1 MAKYGVTNIAGGG
14 GIGSDEVSVTK
25 EYVLNGKTYVGS
37 DTSDEISTGTMVN
50 NGATGNQ
57 NLNAGGSFSVKKG
70 YHAQDFTVNA
80 NNLVSQTQGTATSAH
95 ILSGQTAWV
104 NGNKINGGIP
114 IQKGDAA
121 QDQVWSTNWT
131 TSGDGN
137 IFMGVRNGHYLNGVN
152 WIRANVPNFIASNI
166 KKGVSIGGIIGTFE
180 GYVPIAA
187 DLYLR
192 GNNIANWISENS
204 ATFDTGQISSNFYNF
219 GIGANLNL
227 VGKTQLN
234 VQGIAKAGS
243 TKTWVLTKKNNQI
256 IQENLTI
263 PASGQFTYSFN
274 ISAYQVSDNFKLY
287 TYHENGSN
295 LGGMYMAIY
304 RIWLS

>member
-37 DTSDEISTGTMVN
+37 DSNDEIGTGTMVN

-57 NLNAGGSFSVKKG
+57 SINAGGSFSVKKG

-80 NNLVSQTQGTATSAH
+80 NSLASQTSATATSAH
-95 ILSGQTAWV
+95 ILNGQSAWV
-104 NGNKINGGIP
+104 NGNRINGGIP
-114 IQKGDAA
+114 IQSGDAA
-121 QDQVWSTNWT
+121 QDQAWSTNWNT
-131 TSGDGN
+131 WGDGN

-152 WIRANVPNFIASNI
+152 WIRTNIPNFVAGNI
-166 KKGVSIGGIIGTFE
+166 KKGVNIGGIIGTFE
-180 GYVPIAA
+180 GYVPTAT

-192 GNNIANWISENS
+192 GNNIANWLSENS
-204 ATFDTGQISSNFYNF
+204 ATFDKGQISSYFYNF

-227 VGKTQLN
+227 VGKTRLN
-234 VQGIAKAGS
+234 IQGIAKAGS
-243 TKTWVLTKKNNQI
+243 TKTWIVYQKNQQFINQ
-256 IQENLTI
+256 NLTV
-263 PASGQFTYSFN
+263 PSSGEFTYSFN
-274 ISAYQVSDNFKLY
+274 VSANQTSDYFMVY
-287 TYHENGSN
+287 TFHGDNSI
-295 LGGMYMAIY
+295 LGNIYMAIQ